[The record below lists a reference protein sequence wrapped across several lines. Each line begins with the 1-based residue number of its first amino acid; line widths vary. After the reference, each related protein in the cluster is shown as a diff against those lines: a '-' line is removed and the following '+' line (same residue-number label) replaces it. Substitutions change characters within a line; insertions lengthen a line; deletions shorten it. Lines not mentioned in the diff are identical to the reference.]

1 MQIDRVSAFS
11 AGDIAPVL
19 SNKRYLVS
27 NAIYFRSR
35 ELKNDTF
42 ESNSSKISLKAES
55 LSDVRFDRI
64 ISERVKNIS
73 PSNRTELIS
82 ELAEVLAINKHT

>member
-11 AGDIAPVL
+11 AGAIAPVL

-35 ELKNDTF
+35 ELKMIHL
-42 ESNSSKISLKAES
+42 SQIVLRLVLKQS
-55 LSDVRFDRI
+55 RF
-64 ISERVKNIS
+64 
-73 PSNRTELIS
+73 LM
-82 ELAEVLAINKHT
+82 